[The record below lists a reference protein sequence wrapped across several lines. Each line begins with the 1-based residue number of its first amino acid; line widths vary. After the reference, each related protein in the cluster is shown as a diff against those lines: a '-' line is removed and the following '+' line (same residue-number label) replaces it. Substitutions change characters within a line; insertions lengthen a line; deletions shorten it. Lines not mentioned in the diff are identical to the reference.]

1 MSSHRYQRVSLPNKH
16 SITSLSKLATW
27 FRIIQPPATK
37 NVILQV
43 DAHDDE
49 DDETTAHPSPAGRYP
64 SSPPPSFYSRSSSPT
79 SRLMSSQDPLH
90 SEADQ
95 TLADA
100 FGDDGRE
107 SDAEEEPDDRQR
119 LMRGN
124 NQPSGSNRP
133 DTRSAE
139 NGQQRPVLQRR
150 YTQIP
155 TFNLP
160 TAASAR
166 VMRGAGTTNDGVFAN
181 LAAKPERGEKDEDL
195 PPVRLSILLE
205 PQIKI

>member
-1 MSSHRYQRVSLPNKH
+1 
-16 SITSLSKLATW
+16 
-27 FRIIQPPATK
+27 
-37 NVILQV
+37 VILQV

-49 DDETTAHPSPAGRYP
+49 DDETTAYPSPSGPYP
-64 SSPPPSFYSRSSSPT
+64 SSPPPSFHSRSSSPT
-79 SRLMSSQDPLH
+79 SRLVSSQDPLH

-100 FGDDGRE
+100 FRDDGRE

-124 NQPSGSNRP
+124 NNQPWGLNGP
-133 DTRSAE
+133 DTGNAE

-155 TFNLP
+155 AFNQP

-166 VMRGAGTTNDGVFAN
+166 VIRGAGTTNDGVFAN

-205 PQIKI
+205 PQNTIRPPVYDAVFADRLPDI